1 MRPHRYGENARLHRL
16 RCPRFNVHCSLVTV
30 SCPLF
35 SVSSANS
42 ADSANSAAFRKTV
55 CLTRYVPRLP
65 SEALCCPRSLNRSLL
80 PPKQAPTLRTARP
93 LRLLPLPHE
102 FGSSYHLPV
111 KHWDNGPGILPP
123 IFELLQAMHCRRRW
137 RWKLCC
143 KIAKLCS
150 KIGRENQSHQHRHSS

>member
-1 MRPHRYGENARLHRL
+1 L
-16 RCPRFNVHCSLVTV
+16 LV
-30 SCPLF
+30 
-35 SVSSANS
+35 AG
-42 ADSANSAAFRKTV
+42 AAAPKTL

-65 SEALCCPRSLNRSLL
+65 SEAPCCPRSLNRSLL

-123 IFELLQAMHCRRRW
+123 ILQLLQAMHCRRRW
-137 RWKLCC
+137 KAKLCC
-143 KIAKLCS
+143 RIDVRKS
-150 KIGRENQSHQHRHSS
+150 ESSTQDMGRWVGQLTVQNDRCFP